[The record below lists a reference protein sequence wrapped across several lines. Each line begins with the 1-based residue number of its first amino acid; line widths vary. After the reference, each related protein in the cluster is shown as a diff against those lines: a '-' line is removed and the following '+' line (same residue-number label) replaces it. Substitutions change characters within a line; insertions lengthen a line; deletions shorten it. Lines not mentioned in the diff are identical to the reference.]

1 MSEFTTSKKTFFDRH
16 EVVTNNLG
24 GQVTQSRAHEE
35 KHATDHQ
42 VRNDVSHKDLV
53 S

>member
-24 GQVTQSRAHEE
+24 GQVTQSRAHAHRAAGV
-35 KHATDHQ
+35 KMCNVCGSAL
-42 VRNDVSHKDLV
+42 RC
-53 S
+53 